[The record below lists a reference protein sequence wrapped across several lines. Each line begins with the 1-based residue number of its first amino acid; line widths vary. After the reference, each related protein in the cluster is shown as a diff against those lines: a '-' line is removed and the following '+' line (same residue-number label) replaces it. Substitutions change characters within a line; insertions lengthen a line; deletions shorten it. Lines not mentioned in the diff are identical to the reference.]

1 MKDISQYIKKIHKDS
16 NIILKKNFFYYCFF
30 LFYNQEYT
38 KKLFDFFKV
47 IFIFICISF
56 SIYIS
61 IFLDSIILKT
71 NMVLLNTIISFFLF
85 IFCLLFF
92 GFIFMKISKIA
103 GFIKNKFINF
113 FIERIENY
121 ILKNF
126 SGLER
131 NILENIEYLFFFV
144 KRSANDIE
152 DSLDKNYLTLDF
164 NLSNISYDLILKFQK
179 QEKINNF

>member
-1 MKDISQYIKKIHKDS
+1 
-16 NIILKKNFFYYCFF
+16 
-30 LFYNQEYT
+30 
-38 KKLFDFFKV
+38 
-47 IFIFICISF
+47 
-56 SIYIS
+56 
-61 IFLDSIILKT
+61 
-71 NMVLLNTIISFFLF
+71 
-85 IFCLLFF
+85 
-92 GFIFMKISKIA
+92 MKISKIA

-179 QEKINNF
+179 PK